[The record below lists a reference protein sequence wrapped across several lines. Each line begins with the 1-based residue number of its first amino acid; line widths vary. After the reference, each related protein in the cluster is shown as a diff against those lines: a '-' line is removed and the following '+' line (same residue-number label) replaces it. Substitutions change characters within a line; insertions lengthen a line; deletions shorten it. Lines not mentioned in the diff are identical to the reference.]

1 MPSLLLKFGPW
12 VACVVLGF
20 WLYAEKQAHKASLAQ
35 AETDKALSIAAAER
49 TTRQTLSEAHR
60 REIAQKDQLIAQ
72 AENVRLR
79 LAEDVQVLESQ
90 VAGQAG
96 RITQLEFEADIDE
109 IPTYA
114 DCSIVYIPSRVL
126 HAGDC
131 GQAGAGGGFDYRVCV
146 GAEGLNE
153 ANSTFTNI
161 TIGDAHKL
169 WGADRAALGRCNA
182 QLAAIESLEVPDE

>member
-1 MPSLLLKFGPW
+1 MPKLW
-12 VACVVLGF
+12 VTIGG
-20 WLYAEKQAHKASLAQ
+20 YAGCLILFLMWRVEVNAHKASLAQ
-35 AETDKALSIAAAER
+35 AETDKALAIVAAEQV
-49 TTRQTLSEAHR
+49 TRETLSEAHR
-60 REIAQKDQLIAQ
+60 REIEQKDQLIAQ
-72 AENVRLR
+72 AENARLR
-79 LAEDVQVLESQ
+79 LADDVQVLESQ

-126 HAGDC
+126 YAEDC
-131 GQAGAGGGFDYRVCV
+131 ATAGAGGDYDYRVCV

-153 ANSTFTNI
+153 ADSAFTNI

-169 WGADRAALGRCNA
+169 WGDDRARLGRCNA
-182 QLAAIESLEVPDE
+182 QLAAIESLEVPE